1 MKRTVLA
8 DTGPLFA
15 AIDPEDA
22 HHKRAQEE
30 LAGFKRDKWEVA
42 VAHPTFL
49 EAYSLILFKLGKQMA
64 SGWLSNMA
72 GAVLVNPGPEDYRK
86 AVSNVQ
92 SFADQ
97 PITLFDGAVAALA
110 ERLSLPVWT
119 YDHHFDVMHVKVWRS

>member
-15 AIDPEDA
+15 ATDPEDA
-22 HHKRAQEE
+22 HHKRAQQD
-30 LAGFKRDKWEVA
+30 LAGFKRDRWEVA
-42 VAHPTFL
+42 VAYPTLL
-49 EAYSLILFKLGKQMA
+49 EAYSLILFKLGKQTA
-64 SGWLSNMA
+64 SRWLSNMA

-86 AVSNVQ
+86 AVSKVQ

-119 YDHHFDVMHVKVWRS
+119 YDHHFDVMQVGVWR